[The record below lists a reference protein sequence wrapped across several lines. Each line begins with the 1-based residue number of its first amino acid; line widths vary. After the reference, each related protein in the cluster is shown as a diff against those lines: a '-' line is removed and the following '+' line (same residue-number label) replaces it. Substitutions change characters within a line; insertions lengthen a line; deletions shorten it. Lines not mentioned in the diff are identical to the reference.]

1 MSCVSMHTRVSLHV
15 QVNETKLHQ
24 KLIAVSGFINAN
36 CLGGF
41 VPCSTRLFV
50 FGFQLKCVPQNETHS
65 ICLW

>member
-1 MSCVSMHTRVSLHV
+1 ML
-15 QVNETKLHQ
+15 VNEAMLHQ

-41 VPCSTRLFV
+41 VLCSTRLFV
-50 FGFQLKCVPQNETHS
+50 FAFQSKRVAQNKTHS